1 MATYSTRKTINSGE
15 TTYTQVLSILHS
27 YIAIVRALLVQT
39 LHVMYKLYTNGL
51 LQLTA
56 KLKINALCY
65 WTLPALLLLKVGT
78 KSVASS
84 YEAL

>member
-27 YIAIVRALLVQT
+27 YIAIVRALLVHT
-39 LHVMYKLYTNGL
+39 LHVMYKLYRYTRYSSIL
-51 LQLTA
+51 E
-56 KLKINALCY
+56 INALCY

-78 KSVASS
+78 KSVACS